1 MTPPPEPASAEQP
14 NEARLLKDAALALIR
29 EHGTRSLTVDG
40 VLSRAGLG
48 TRAFYRH
55 FTSKNDL
62 IVEVF
67 VRAADEEAARLRTHM
82 APAADPL
89 RAIAAWIDC
98 RLDLAFDPNVRSDLR
113 YLSEQAQSA
122 YPSAP
127 ETFERAFAVMLA
139 PLIHSLNEWRAAS
152 GDRDGDAAASASAI
166 HNVVWGIVQRQWA
179 YGDGELG
186 AVRQQVLTFCLR
198 GIGASAA
205 QVNNALSTTRPL
217 RRRRS

>member
-1 MTPPPEPASAEQP
+1 MTPPTELATAAAP
-14 NEARLLKDAALALIR
+14 NEARQLKDAALALIR

-62 IVEVF
+62 IIEVF
-67 VRAADEEAARLRTHM
+67 VRAAGEEAARLLAHM
-82 APAADPL
+82 ASARDPL
-89 RAIAAWIDC
+89 GAVVAWIDC

-122 YPSAP
+122 YAAAP
-127 ETFERAFAVMLA
+127 EAFERAFATMLA
-139 PLIHSLNEWRAAS
+139 PLIDALSQWAS
-152 GDRDGDAAASASAI
+152 ANRDRDSDATAQAGAI
-166 HNVVWGIVQRQWA
+166 HNVIWGIVQRQWA
-179 YGDGELG
+179 YGDGDL
-186 AVRQQVLTFCLR
+186 ASVRHQVVTFCLR
-198 GIGASAA
+198 GIGASAS
-205 QVNNALSTTRPL
+205 QVTDAVSTKRPL